1 MRGRVKDTWWGK
13 KAHGH
18 MVHGIN
24 TKSVEIWNVGSFVI
38 FSMVQW
44 NVLFHLWMQA
54 WFIKPC

>member
-38 FSMVQW
+38 FSMV
-44 NVLFHLWMQA
+44 
-54 WFIKPC
+54 